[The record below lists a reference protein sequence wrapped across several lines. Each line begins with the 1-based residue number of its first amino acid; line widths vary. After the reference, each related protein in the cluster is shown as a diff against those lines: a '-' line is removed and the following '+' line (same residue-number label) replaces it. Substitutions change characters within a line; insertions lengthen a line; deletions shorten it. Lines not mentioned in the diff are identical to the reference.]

1 MAVPIDYE
9 TIQKN
14 ISGSY
19 EEMEI
24 VLELGPQNQNLSVPS
39 LNLFN
44 NNRKGK
50 QNSLVI
56 TPNPILE

>member
-24 VLELGPQNQNLSVPS
+24 VLELAPLNQNLSVPS

-44 NNRKGK
+44 NIRKGK
-50 QNSLVI
+50 
-56 TPNPILE
+56 